1 LNVITSQVWGNWLMR
16 GDGDAWVRCASGH
29 RHWGRFGAAGLFLTD
44 GRRVILQHRAPWTHE
59 GDTWGLPGGARD
71 SGETPVR
78 AALREAHE
86 EAGLDAADV
95 AAIGLS
101 IADHDGWT
109 YTSVVAR
116 TLRTV
121 HPHAANE
128 ESVQIRWWDFDEV
141 EHLPLHPGLSASWPT
156 LSQPVPRLVLVVTPD
171 RMVAAS
177 ALSETGI
184 PTRELPPGLL
194 ETELDVL
201 FPRLSSNPDDVDES
215 ETALRIGSDVG
226 AAWLEVLLR
235 RSNPASAARST

>member
-1 LNVITSQVWGNWLMR
+1 MR

-44 GRRVILQHRAPWTHE
+44 GQRVILQHRAPWTHE

-78 AALREAHE
+78 AALREANE
-86 EAGLDAADV
+86 EAGLDAADI

-101 IADHDGWT
+101 VADHDGWT

-116 TLRTV
+116 TLRAV

-141 EHLPLHPGLSASWPT
+141 EHLPLHPGLAASWPT
-156 LSQPVPRLVLVVTPD
+156 LRRPLPRLVLVVTP
-171 RMVAAS
+171 RPAAAVV

-184 PTRELPPGLL
+184 AVRDLPNALLDTGL
-194 ETELDVL
+194 DIL
-201 FPRLSSNPDDVDES
+201 FPRITSDPGDLDEG
-215 ETALRIGSDVG
+215 ETALRIGVDVNVS
-226 AAWLEVLLR
+226 WLEALIDATI
-235 RSNPASAARST
+235 PAAPGRST